1 MELHV
6 WGEAFGLPSIDPEC
20 LAAISYMGHVVPQ
33 KDWSVVASNDVSVS
47 PDYVL
52 PALHHDGIWTSGYLS
67 IVQYLAAHTSFSSAD
82 GDLTEAQRADALA
95 YASYLSSRGSA
106 LLSFFLYVS
115 PSAWTELTRP
125 AYSSLLRFPLTWTV
139 PLKLRSAAIAKTE
152 HLGLDHLAADI
163 DPEDGSSE
171 SKATA
176 PLTATGFLRLPT
188 RPSVSDSMQP
198 EQAAAIRLQSLLE
211 DFFLTLDELRGNDT
225 YFFGDVKPTSL
236 DFLAFGYLRLLRVRT
251 PHPFVERCMSRNPAG
266 SRLIKFLDTLQTEVI
281 QWKDGQ
287 IQGTLPWTQ
296 PASQSLVNMT
306 SRFADDAT
314 EHIPGVGD
322 SWKSW
327 RGDGVKDSGEMRD
340 PTQVLL
346 AIGAAVAGLAA
357 VGGAVVFKALS
368 PFGGATH
375 RWEAP
380 KSGLYQFG
388 DIGAI
393 FNSLPGFDAPVTP
406 ASIPSPMERDTV
418 YQGEKVEVAVDVEP

>member
-20 LAAISYMGHVVPQ
+20 LAAISYLGYVVPQ
-33 KDWSVVASNDVSVS
+33 NEWSLIASNDVSVS

-52 PALHHDGIWTSGYLS
+52 PALHHNGAWISGYLN
-67 IVQYLAAHTSFSSAD
+67 IVRYLASDISPTPAD

-106 LLSFFLYVS
+106 LLSFLLYVS

-171 SKATA
+171 SKTTA
-176 PLTATGFLRLPT
+176 PVTATGFLRLPA

-211 DFFLTLDELRGNDT
+211 DFFLTLAELRGNKT
-225 YFFGDVKPTSL
+225 YFFGDEKPTAL

-251 PHPFVERCMSRNPAG
+251 PHPFVERCMTRNHAG
-266 SRLIKFLDTLQTEVI
+266 SRLIKFLDTMQKGVI
-281 QWKDGQ
+281 QWKEDK
-287 IQGTLPWTQ
+287 IQDTLPWTT
-296 PASQSLVNMT
+296 PVAQSVVAVT
-306 SRFADDAT
+306 SRFVSNAT
-314 EHIPGVGD
+314 EHVPGVGD

-327 RGDGVKDSGEMRD
+327 RGDGVKEPGSMRD
-340 PTQVLL
+340 PAQVLF
-346 AIGAAVAGLAA
+346 AVGAAVAGLAA
-357 VGGAVVFKALS
+357 VGSAVVFKALS
-368 PFGGATH
+368 PFGNATH

-380 KSGLYQFG
+380 KGGLYQFG

-393 FNSLPGFDAPVTP
+393 FNGLPGFDAPAAPPPV
-406 ASIPSPMERDTV
+406 PSPMERDTV

>member
-20 LAAISYMGHVVPQ
+20 LAAISYLGHVVPQ
-33 KDWSVVASNDVSVS
+33 NNWSLVASNDVSIS

-52 PALHHDGIWTSGYLS
+52 PALHHDGTWTSGYLN
-67 IVQYLAAHTSFSSAD
+67 IVQYLAAHTSFPLAD

-95 YASYLSSRGSA
+95 YASYSLITR
-106 LLSFFLYVS
+106 
-115 PSAWTELTRP
+115 LTRP
-125 AYSSLLRFPLTWTV
+125 AYSALLRFPLTWTV

-171 SKATA
+171 SKVTA
-176 PLTATGFLRLPT
+176 PITATGFLRLPT
-188 RPSVSDSMQP
+188 RPSVSDSMRP

-211 DFFLTLDELRGNDT
+211 DFFETLGELRGNSI
-225 YFFGDVKPTSL
+225 YLFGDGKPTSL

-251 PHPFVERCMSRNPAG
+251 PHPFVERCMARNPAG
-266 SRLIKFLDTLQTEVI
+266 SRLIKLLDTMQTEII

-287 IQGTLPWTQ
+287 IQDTLPWTK
-296 PASQSLVNMT
+296 PAAQSLVTVT

-314 EHIPGVGD
+314 EHIPGFGD

-327 RGDGVKDSGEMRD
+327 RGDGIKDPDGMRD
-340 PTQVLL
+340 PTQVLF
-346 AIGAAVAGLAA
+346 AVGAAVVGLAA
-357 VGGAVVFKALS
+357 VGSAVVFKALS
-368 PFGGATH
+368 PFGAATH

-393 FNSLPGFDAPVTP
+393 FNSLPGFNAPAAP
-406 ASIPSPMERDTV
+406 APILSPMERDTV

>member
-20 LAAISYMGHVVPQ
+20 LAAISYLGYAVPQ
-33 KDWSVVASNDVSVS
+33 NAWSLVASNDVSVS

-52 PALHHDGIWTSGYLS
+52 PALHHNGTWTSGYLN
-67 IVQYLAAHTSFSSAD
+67 IVRFLASDTSFTPAD

-106 LLSFFLYVS
+106 LLAFFLYVS

-152 HLGLDHLAADI
+152 HLGLVHLAADI

-171 SKATA
+171 SKVTA
-176 PLTATGFLRLPT
+176 PTTATGFLRLPT
-188 RPSVSDSMQP
+188 RPTVSDSMQP

-211 DFFLTLDELRGNDT
+211 DFFLTLDELRGDKT
-225 YFFGDVKPTSL
+225 YFFSDDKPTSL
-236 DFLAFGYLRLLRVRT
+236 DFLAFGYLRLMRVQT
-251 PHPFVERCMSRNPAG
+251 PHPFVERCMNRNHAG
-266 SRLIKFLDTLQTEVI
+266 SRLIKFLNTLQKEII
-281 QWKDGQ
+281 QWKEGQ
-287 IQGTLPWTQ
+287 IQDTLPWTM
-296 PASQSLVNMT
+296 PVAQSCVAMT
-306 SRFADDAT
+306 SRFVGDAT
-314 EHIPGVGD
+314 EHVPGVGN

-327 RGDGVKDSGEMRD
+327 RGDGVKDPGGTRD
-340 PTQVLL
+340 PTQTLL
-346 AIGAAVAGLAA
+346 AVGAAVVGLAA

-368 PFGGATH
+368 PFGDSTH

-380 KSGLYQFG
+380 KGGLYQFG

-393 FNSLPGFDAPVTP
+393 FNSLPGFDAPAMPPP
-406 ASIPSPMERDTV
+406 APSPMERDTV